1 MAKQLNRVSVNLAFS
16 ADTSQAKSQM
26 LELQKLLDNLGTHTA
41 KNNKLGLDKEL
52 TSALEKASQLKAIL
66 ASSTNSTGG
75 LDLGKFSSEL
85 QKSGI
90 QLKQYAN
97 DLVSLGPQ
105 GEQAFVQLARS
116 ISAAEVPL
124 KRSNTMLSEFLVT
137 LKNTAR
143 WQISSSIMHGFM
155 GSVQKAYGYAEDLNR
170 SLNDIRVVTGQTAN
184 QMADFAK
191 EANKSAKAL
200 STTTTAYTDAALI
213 FYQQG
218 LNDDAVKERTDA
230 VIKMANVTR
239 DSETEVSSYMTA
251 IWNNFEGEKKNL
263 EEYADVITA
272 LGAATASSSAE
283 IAGGLEKFAAIG
295 QQIGLSYDY
304 ATTALATVVA
314 NTRQSEE
321 VVGTAFKTIFARIQG
336 LSLGETLED
345 GTDLNKYSQ
354 ALASVGI
361 SIKDTSGELR
371 DMDDILDDMGNKWQ
385 SLSRDQQVALA
396 QTVAGVRQY
405 NQLIAL
411 MDSWQTDFQTNLAVA
426 QDSEGSLNKQADIY
440 AESWE
445 AARDRV
451 RTAAEGLYDSLLDDE
466 VFIKALGWLE
476 SLLKTVEHLV
486 DGLGGMGGVI
496 LTVGSLLFRY
506 FGPDLANSVNNMI
519 YNMQISSE
527 AGMKRILDLRKKAN
541 AELRATFND
550 SADNTGG
557 MNTATVKADVYAKE
571 ADLQDQLLL
580 KNESMLAMGR
590 EMDEIEQKK
599 LQAML
604 DENRALGEQAIKAA
618 ELVTTLNTRN
628 EDVNNETAGRYGKDY
643 SKIEGKGDLSS
654 ELKVA
659 SQKEKSFMALSRVM
673 SNANKDQKAY
683 GKDADKL
690 RTYLEKVKKAADQQ
704 GEEFEGLSNS
714 LKKVIESNGNYEQTL
729 QSLQLELEE
738 LGGASQQAY
747 DELDKDTGALNGF
760 SEALN
765 TSQLSAGNA
774 GTAFIEAVGA
784 LDSVEQHAKQ
794 TEQAINNANVKAY
807 TFGDGMSALGGA
819 IMNTSMA
826 LTSLISLG
834 NVWNNEDLSVGEK
847 LLTTITTM
855 GMVVPMLTQ
864 AYSKQNIEKMKSL
877 ALTTKQLILD
887 QAKNLNLVAET
898 AGTEAV
904 NGALTKEVILKT
916 ILQALDLKKLLITI
930 AITAALI
937 ALAAI
942 VMAVVKAFQAQA
954 EVEARANENA
964 EKTKER
970 YEALRTEFENLKQS
984 IEDYDDALNA
994 FNQLKFGAEGYAEAL
1009 EKVNEQ
1015 ARNLIETNG
1024 LYDDWYYGENG
1035 EILFNDG
1042 ALEGALSS
1050 SNKRQLDANVTY
1062 NAAELR
1068 RQRVTQQGW
1077 LDDTDFYNAKWGGS
1091 HATDKDGDGYINGG
1105 AYYDDTKPS
1114 ELTEMSSDDIIDALT
1129 SLPAEQYELL
1139 KNAGISSYDYD
1150 YTFDYNEE
1158 TGESIRRYEEQV
1170 AQLAQT
1176 MGMSVDEVLIL
1187 SDTLIEMGDSADET
1201 VAKLKQF
1208 KTQQEYYREQEA
1220 LAGVKKEGLYAGEDA
1235 AQRAYANLLAQ
1246 NEDYIK
1252 KSNENADEA
1261 SDANETDI
1269 KALLAKRDDKWSD
1282 YNDGWGKNG
1291 TLTDEELMQA
1301 YAQYVEGWTKEQL
1314 DKSNYEKGTGKG
1326 TLTSGDL
1333 SLENLNDDYMREA
1346 LQSKLLADQLAANKG
1361 SDGKQIYD
1369 DSEIKQAVEAVMKAD
1384 SDIQNTVMN
1393 ALSNYQEGEAM
1404 NLNWSLISPEEA
1416 EKMKALA
1423 GEMGDTYGAAVEEA
1437 LKDYDPSQY
1446 YEAQEAMQ
1454 NQNIDDQIAA
1464 NELDPDVIATQTE
1477 LIQANTE
1484 ALADNENAAKQLAVN
1499 NARMNKGMETLI
1511 DNWEDWKKV
1520 LNSGDKT
1527 TTEYAETITS
1537 LKDVMGDLVGLSDD
1551 MAQNLSADFFD
1562 SAENLEL
1569 LEKAANADAE
1579 AVAQLGFEVGKNL
1592 ISNLEAAY
1600 SVLDNGI
1607 IEVFDGETFNS
1618 IDELE
1623 ARMNLLSTNIN
1634 GYMTDI
1640 QTAVANGSL
1649 GVGDS
1654 LANAIGPEDMASLVS
1669 SLNEMARYTQMSVED
1684 MQALLNSMGVE
1695 ANVDVQEIDV
1705 NTSVPRYRTT
1715 FHKDG
1720 SLIGFATG
1728 ASDLEITSQT
1738 HVDGYEDVTEKK
1750 QVASISYD
1758 GSNPQSN
1765 IRYVGH
1771 GGASTGNKTGAAEN
1785 AKKSGGNKKNNS
1797 QEEKDVKKEV
1807 DRYHVIKNQLEDV
1820 TSELDAI
1827 SKAKDRAFGPK
1838 KLKLMD
1844 AEIAKTEELIKKNQE
1859 YLRQIKENY
1868 NQERA
1873 ELAKFGA
1880 AFDENGTIANYDA
1893 LIQSAVE
1900 KYNAAVQEFNKH
1912 TTDDEAAK
1920 AAFKVAEEEYA
1931 RFKELIAQYEEDQ
1944 DLIKEIEQEIQDQ
1957 KDAIF
1962 DAKLEKI
1969 EYVIDIKLD
1978 VEERDLKHLEFL
1990 LEMIEDKD
1998 FHAAEAIA
2006 NLGLQTQDYL
2016 DQIETYK
2023 KGLQD
2028 ILDLGGFEG
2037 SVDDFLNGNH
2047 KLEDLDLTED
2057 ALETLEEYIDGLAE
2071 ANSALREMRENAW
2084 AQVSDEFD
2092 EYLEKMDDGIE
2103 KIEHLKNIT
2112 QSYQNI
2118 VEIVGKKFL
2127 GVSNDLMDKM
2137 SKSMVTQSQDLL
2149 AANKAKMEALQASYD
2164 QLLSEDTTGWSDQAL
2179 KERQELLDKMKGE
2192 LQGAK
2197 EAFMSSW
2204 EEALQASADRYAK
2217 LVDSIIEQFEDK
2229 IAGLYGTLDELQE
2242 AYDRASDL
2250 DAQYLED
2257 YEQIYQLTKLTRDI
2271 NNAIDDTDNIASK
2284 QAYKE
2289 LITEINQ
2296 IEAEGTKLSE
2306 YDLEVLQKKF
2316 ELKQAELAL
2325 KEAENAKSS
2334 VNMVRGEDGNY
2345 SYVYTANEDDVA
2357 AAEQNYEDKLHEMQ
2371 VLNGEYI
2378 NSLQEQIIQTQAE
2391 CAQALAAIKES
2402 DFNSYEEWRAA
2413 IDRTQAYYDQK
2424 MDFYYSQLDGA
2435 LGNNREL
2442 YENDWAAYSAL
2453 TGYKISADE
2462 DYVDRFTETNYSIIT
2477 GFESIEEAHVQWNNA
2492 SYQLLNELSA
2502 AYVTWQAE
2510 VEATMGLAGSSVEGF
2525 ADTMERETDR
2535 NVDNSRKT
2543 ADAVQDMGEQMKTT
2557 FSETLSA
2564 MAEWEATW
2572 GRHIDAA
2579 IAKNNEMIASYN
2591 AMKAAMA
2598 DSMSGGGSGS
2608 GSSGGSSGG
2617 SGSSGG
2623 GNSGGGKGGAG
2634 GDGVLSPG
2642 DTATYTGGTYY
2653 HDSYG
2658 TAPSGNRGPGKKVTV
2673 TDVKEDGRPYP
2684 IHVTSS
2690 DSAYGWLKRSQLSGY
2705 DTGGYTGD
2713 WGDTSGRL
2721 ALLHQKEI
2729 VLNADDTKNFLSAI
2743 EMVRQIA
2750 TIIDLNAAA
2759 ASGTYNSLNS
2769 ATNVHTGEQEMIQQ
2783 IEIHAEFPD
2792 ATDHSEIEMAF
2803 QNLINTASQYANR
2816 NNR

>member
-75 LDLGKFSSEL
+75 LDLGKFSNEL
-85 QKSGI
+85 QKSGV

-124 KRSNTMLSEFLVT
+124 KRSNAMLSEFLVT

-170 SLNDIRVVTGQTAN
+170 SLNDIRIVTGQTTS
-184 QMADFAK
+184 QMAQFAK

-200 STTTTAYTDAALI
+200 STTTTAYSDAALI

-218 LNDDAVKERTDA
+218 LDDNAVKERTDA

-251 IWNNFEGEKKNL
+251 IWNNFDGEKKNL

-336 LSLGETLED
+336 LSLGETLDD

-361 SIKDTSGELR
+361 SIKDATGELR
-371 DMDDILDDMGNKWQ
+371 DMDDILDDMGGKWQ
-385 SLSRDQQVALA
+385 TLSRDQQVALA

-411 MDSWQTDFQTNLAVA
+411 MDAWQTDFQNNLSVA
-426 QDSEGSLNKQADIY
+426 QNSEGSLNEQSEIY
-440 AESWE
+440 AEGWE

-451 RTAAEGLYDSLLDDE
+451 RAAAEGLYDSLLDEDI
-466 VFIKALGWLE
+466 FIKSLDWLE
-476 SLLKTVEHLV
+476 KLFTTVERLV
-486 DGLGGMGGVI
+486 DGLGGMSGVI
-496 LTVGSLLFRY
+496 LTAGSLLFRY
-506 FGPDLANSVNNMI
+506 FGPDLANSINNMI

-527 AGMKRILDLRKKAN
+527 AGMKRILDLRKQAN
-541 AELRATFND
+541 AELKATFND
-550 SADNTGG
+550 SASNTGG
-557 MNTATVKADVYAKE
+557 MNTSTVKATVYAQE

-580 KNESMLAMGR
+580 KNESLLRMGR
-590 EMDEIEQKK
+590 EMDEVEQKK
-599 LQAML
+599 LQLML
-604 DENRALGEQAIKAA
+604 DENKALGEQAIKAA
-618 ELVTTLNTRN
+618 ELATTLNTRN
-628 EDVNNETAGRYGKDY
+628 EDVNSETAGRFGKDF
-643 SKIEGKGDLSS
+643 KNIKETDLSG
-654 ELKVA
+654 ELKAA
-659 SQKEKSFMALSRVM
+659 SQKEKSFMALSKVI
-673 SNANKDQKAY
+673 SNANKDQVSY
-683 GKDADKL
+683 GKNAEKL
-690 RTYLEKVKKAADQQ
+690 KGYLEKVKKAADQQ
-704 GEEFEGLSNS
+704 GGEFTELSKSLEE
-714 LKKVIESNGNYEQTL
+714 VIKSGGTYDQVL
-729 QSLQLELEE
+729 QSLQTQLEE

-747 DELDKDTGALNGF
+747 DQIEQDTGALNGF
-760 SEALN
+760 SDALK
-765 TSQLSAGNA
+765 TSQTSAGNA
-774 GTAFIEAVGA
+774 GMAFVETVGA
-784 LDSVEQHAKQ
+784 LDNVEQHAKKAGA
-794 TEQAINNANVKAY
+794 AIDGAKVKAY

-819 IMNTSMA
+819 IMSTSMA
-826 LTSLISLG
+826 LNSLINLG
-834 NVWNNEDLSVGEK
+834 SIWNNEDLSVGEK

-864 AYSKQNIEKMKSL
+864 AYSKQNVEKIKSL
-877 ALTTKQLILD
+877 GLTTKQIVLD
-887 QAKNLNLVAET
+887 KAKTLGLVGEA
-898 AGTEAV
+898 AGTEVV
-904 NGALTKEVILKT
+904 NAALTKEVILKT

-930 AITAALI
+930 AITAALV

-942 VMAVVKAFQAQA
+942 VMGVVKAFQAQA
-954 EVEARANENA
+954 EAEARANENA
-964 EKTKER
+964 DKTKER
-970 YEALRTEFENLKQS
+970 YEALRTEFESLKS
-984 IEDYDDALNA
+984 AIEDYDDSLNA
-994 FNQLKFGAEGYAEAL
+994 FNQLRFGAEGYAEAL

-1024 LYDDWYYGENG
+1024 LYDDWYYGDNG
-1035 EILFNDG
+1035 EILFKDG

-1050 SNKRQLDANVTY
+1050 ANKQQLDANVTY
-1062 NAAELR
+1062 NAAELK
-1068 RQRVTQQGW
+1068 RQRVVQEGW
-1077 LDDTDFYNAKWGGS
+1077 LNDTDFYTLKWGGS
-1091 HATDKDGDGYINGG
+1091 HSSDKDGDGYINGG
-1105 AYYDDTKPS
+1105 AYYDETKPD
-1114 ELTEMSSDDIIDALT
+1114 EVTYMSTDDIVNALAT
-1129 SLPAEQYELL
+1129 LPAEQYELL
-1139 KNAGISSYDYD
+1139 KNSGITSQLYD
-1150 YTFDYNEE
+1150 YTFDYDEA
-1158 TGESIRRYEEQV
+1158 TGEYIQTYKEQV
-1170 AQLAQT
+1170 EQLAQT
-1176 MGMSVDEVLIL
+1176 MGMTVDEVLIL
-1187 SDTLIEMGDSADET
+1187 SDSISEMGDDADKTIE
-1201 VAKLKQF
+1201 KLKQY
-1208 KTQQEYYREQEA
+1208 KSQQDYYREQEA
-1220 LAGVKKEGLYAGEDA
+1220 LAGVQKQGLYSGDSA
-1235 AQRAYANLLAQ
+1235 AQIAYANLLAQ

-1261 SDANETDI
+1261 SDANEKDI
-1269 KALLAKRDDKWSD
+1269 KALLAKRDDKWSN

-1314 DKSNYEKGTGKG
+1314 DKSNYDGGNGKG

-1384 SDIQNTVMN
+1384 SDIQDTVMN
-1393 ALSNYQEGEAM
+1393 ALANYQDGEAL

-1423 GEMGDTYGAAVEEA
+1423 GEMGDTYGTAVEEA
-1437 LKDYDPSQY
+1437 LKDYDPAQY
-1446 YEAQEAMQ
+1446 FEAQEAMQ
-1454 NQNIDDQIAA
+1454 NRNIDDQIAA
-1464 NELDPDVIATQTE
+1464 SELDPDVIATQTE

-1484 ALADNENAAKQLAVN
+1484 ALEGNENAAKQLAVN
-1499 NARMNKGMETLI
+1499 NARMNKGMKTLI
-1511 DNWEDWKKV
+1511 DNWKDWKKV
-1520 LNSGDKT
+1520 LNDGDKN

-1551 MAQNLSADFFD
+1551 MAQSLSADFFD

-1592 ISNLEAAY
+1592 ISNLEATY
-1600 SVLDNGI
+1600 SVLENGK

-1623 ARMNLLSTNIN
+1623 ARMNTLSTNIN

-1640 QTAVANGSL
+1640 QTAVADGSL

-1654 LANAIGPEDMASLVS
+1654 LANAIGQDDMAALVS

-1738 HVDGYEDVTEKK
+1738 HVDGYENVTEKK
-1750 QVASISYD
+1750 QVASIAYD
-1758 GSNPQSN
+1758 GSNPKAN

-1771 GGASTGNKTGAAEN
+1771 GGASKGNQSAAEEA
-1785 AKKSGGNKKNNS
+1785 AKKGSKKNNT
-1797 QEEKDVKKEV
+1797 QEEKDVKKET

-1820 TSELDAI
+1820 TSELEAI

-1868 NQERA
+1868 NQERT

-1893 LIQSAVE
+1893 LIQAAVD

-1931 RFKELIAQYEEDQ
+1931 KFKELIAQYEEDQ

-1978 VEERDLKHLEFL
+1978 VEDRDLKHLEFL

-2023 KGLQD
+2023 KGIQD

-2057 ALETLEEYIDGLAE
+2057 ALETLEDYIDGLAE
-2071 ANSALREMRENAW
+2071 TNEALREMRENAW

-2118 VEIVGKKFL
+2118 VSIVGKKFL

-2204 EEALQASADRYAK
+2204 EEALQASADHYAK
-2217 LVDSIIEQFEDK
+2217 IVDSIIEQFEDK

-2271 NNAIDDTDNIASK
+2271 NNSIDDTDNIASK

-2289 LITEINQ
+2289 LIAEINQ

-2357 AAEQNYEDKLHEMQ
+2357 TAEQNYEDKLHEMQ

-2413 IDRTQAYYDQK
+2413 VDRTQAYYDQK
-2424 MDFYYSQLDGA
+2424 MDFYYSQLDRA
-2435 LGNNREL
+2435 LGNNRDL

-2462 DYVDRFTETNYSIIT
+2462 NYVDKFTETNYSIIT
-2477 GFESIEEAHVQWNNA
+2477 GFGSIEEAHVQWNNA

-2502 AYVTWQAE
+2502 AYMTWQAE

-2525 ADTMERETDR
+2525 ADTMERETDK

-2543 ADAVQDMGEQMKTT
+2543 AEAVQDMGEQMKTT

-2598 DSMSGGGSGS
+2598 DSMSSGGGS
-2608 GSSGGSSGG
+2608 GSSGGSGSNGPGG
-2617 SGSSGG
+2617 GGSSG
-2623 GNSGGGKGGAG
+2623 SG

-2759 ASGTYNSLNS
+2759 ASGAYNSLNS